1 MCFTFYFQKAH
12 LIFIFY
18 FFIEISKRL
27 MKDQQNKLFSDNS
40 FRNLQM
46 FSSHIMS
53 IFFYL
58 IQKKNLK
65 KEINEK
71 NESLIINYHKNVL
84 NNNKEEEKKD
94 IRKNILL
101 LIILS
106 SILHIISYFPY
117 REYDI
122 INTRF
127 INLTNTYGLFSIISF
142 FIEKKMLKS
151 KFFTHHILSII
162 ILFIISFLTI
172 YNEINE
178 YTYNDIFEVLFNLF
192 FYSIF
197 HYLTLALIFN
207 IYYFI
212 NKNYFISLYY
222 ISGIQGL
229 ISFIIT
235 IILIIIYKFLLKE
248 SHIIKIYNNTK
259 LNEYIWPFLIFIC
272 MTLQNILYILILY
285 FFKPSFICITY
296 ADLPLL
302 HLILKIIKLIFYKDF
317 EWKDKSSTILF
328 QIIIIILSLFSVLV
342 YTEILVLK
350 FCGFDKNVK
359 EKIKVRSDIE
369 KNDLDGLEIN
379 ESRDSCSRDSFT

>member
-1 MCFTFYFQKAH
+1 
-12 LIFIFY
+12 
-18 FFIEISKRL
+18 
-27 MKDQQNKLFSDNS
+27 
-40 FRNLQM
+40 
-46 FSSHIMS
+46 
-53 IFFYL
+53 
-58 IQKKNLK
+58 
-65 KEINEK
+65 
-71 NESLIINYHKNVL
+71 
-84 NNNKEEEKKD
+84 
-94 IRKNILL
+94 
-101 LIILS
+101 
-106 SILHIISYFPY
+106 
-117 REYDI
+117 
-122 INTRF
+122 
-127 INLTNTYGLFSIISF
+127 
-142 FIEKKMLKS
+142 MLKS
-151 KFFTHHILSII
+151 KFFPHHILLII
-162 ILFIISFLTI
+162 ILFVISFLTI

-302 HLILKIIKLIFYKDF
+302 HLILKIIKLIFYKNF

-350 FCGFDKNVK
+350 FYGFDKNVK